1 MTESFPR
8 QQARTRRFSLG
19 VPRSFTVAP
28 DGSRVAFLR
37 SKGGA
42 DPVTCL
48 WQLHLDT
55 GQEELVADPATL
67 EPGADELSPQEKA
80 RRERAR
86 EQAGG
91 IVGFATD
98 RAMTVASFTL
108 AGRVYVTG
116 LGSSRGSGTASP
128 GTAGPGTAGHGTGGH
143 GTGGL
148 GSGLREIG
156 ARSPALDPRPDPT
169 GTRVAYVHQGA
180 LHVARIDGDIPEA
193 DEAGRASVTGESI
206 GDGGAIGAGA
216 GTGPDSAGPDVAGP
230 DVAGPDVAGPDVA
243 GPHVAGPDVAGPD
256 SGADTVVAGPGST
269 PGVSYGL
276 AEFVAAEEM
285 GRMRGYWWA
294 PDGASLLVARVDENP
309 VQRWHIADPANPA
322 RPAASVAYP
331 SAGTPNADVSLMLA
345 GLDGR
350 RVEVDTGRA
359 AFPYLVTVAWEA
371 GGDPLIV
378 VQSRDQR
385 VVRLLAADPATGA
398 TTVLREDTDPRW
410 VDVVPGVPART
421 GDGRIVWA
429 ADADG
434 ARRLLVGTPGELA
447 RGAGAALTPPGL
459 QVREILSVDGDIV
472 LFTASADDPAAISLW
487 LCRPGGGLQEISP
500 PGGVHDGARAG
511 GTTVITSRTMAQP
524 GADVR
529 VLTDTPGRPAT
540 GTPATGTPATG
551 TPGTP
556 ATGTPAPAEAA
567 RIAVL
572 AETPNVPAPRPDRF
586 AAGAREIR
594 SALLL
599 PSWHEPGSA
608 RLPVLLDPYG
618 GPHAQRV
625 LAVQGAFF
633 TSQWLAEQGFAVLV
647 ADGRGTPGRGPE
659 WDRAVWHDLAGP
671 VLEDQVEALEA
682 AAARHPDLD
691 TSRVA
696 IRGWSFGGFLAALA
710 VLRRPDVFHA
720 AVAGA
725 PVTDWRLY
733 DTHYTERYL
742 GLPDEQPQ
750 VYEQSSLLADA
761 PRLTRALLLIHGLAD
776 DNVVVAHTLRMS
788 AALLAAGRP
797 HRVLPLSGVT
807 HMTPQEE
814 VAENLLLLQVDFLR
828 EALGMSAAISS
839 TSSA

>member
-8 QQARTRRFSLG
+8 QQARTRRFTLG
-19 VPRSFTVAP
+19 VPRSFKVAP

-37 SKGGA
+37 SRGGS

-48 WQLHLDT
+48 WQLHVAT
-55 GQEELVADPATL
+55 GQEELLADPSAL
-67 EPGADELSPQEKA
+67 EAAGENLTPQEKA

-98 RAMTVASFTL
+98 RALTVAAFTL

-116 LGSSRGSGTASP
+116 LGSSGQQRDGDRP
-128 GTAGPGTAGHGTGGH
+128 DGPR
-143 GTGGL
+143 L
-148 GSGLREIG
+148 LG
-156 ARSPALDPRPDPT
+156 ARSPALDPRPDPA
-169 GTRVAYVHQGA
+169 GQGVAYVHDGA
-180 LHVARIDGDIPEA
+180 LHVTGIDAVPGTR
-193 DEAGRASVTGESI
+193 AGRDTVLA
-206 GDGGAIGAGA
+206 DPA
-216 GTGPDSAGPDVAGP
+216 GTR
-230 DVAGPDVAGPDVA
+230 
-243 GPHVAGPDVAGPD
+243 
-256 SGADTVVAGPGST
+256 
-269 PGVSYGL
+269 GVSYGL
-276 AEFVAAEEM
+276 AEFIAAEEM

-309 VQRWHIADPANPA
+309 VQRWYIADPANPE
-322 RPAASVAYP
+322 RPATAVAYP
-331 SAGTPNADVSLMLA
+331 AAGTPNADVSLLLA
-345 GLDGR
+345 GLDGS
-350 RVEVDTGRA
+350 RVEVDTGGA

-385 VVRLLAADPATGA
+385 VMRLLAADPATGA

-410 VDVVPGVPART
+410 VDIVPGVPAWT
-421 GDGRIVWA
+421 GDGRIAWT
-429 ADADG
+429 ADSG
-434 ARRLLVGTPGELA
+434 GTRRLLVGTPDELA
-447 RGAGAALTPPGL
+447 EGAAAAVTPPGL
-459 QVREILSVDGDIV
+459 QVREILSVDGDAV
-472 LFTASADDPAAISLW
+472 LFTASGADPAAIGLW
-487 LCRPGGGLQEISP
+487 LYRPRGLEETGLEETGLEETRLEETRLEETGGLQEISP
-500 PGGVHDGARAG
+500 PGGVHAGTRAG
-511 GTTVITSRTMAQP
+511 GTTVMVSRTMTEP
-524 GADVR
+524 GPSVR
-529 VLTDTPGRPAT
+529 VLTDVPASD
-540 GTPATGTPATG
+540 
-551 TPGTP
+551 
-556 ATGTPAPAEAA
+556 AA
-567 RIAVL
+567 RITVSDAARITTA
-572 AETPNVPAPRPDRF
+572 AETPNVPAPHPDLF
-586 AAGAREIR
+586 AAGTREIP

-599 PSWHEPGSA
+599 PSWHEPGSGP
-608 RLPVLLDPYG
+608 LPVLLDPYG

-625 LAVQGAFF
+625 LAAQGAFL

-659 WDRAVWHDLAGP
+659 WEREVWRDLAGP
-671 VLEDQVEALEA
+671 VLEDQVEALQA

-696 IRGWSFGGFLAALA
+696 IRGWSFGGYLAALA

-725 PVTDWRLY
+725 PVTDWQLY

-742 GLPDEQPQ
+742 GLPGEQPQ

-761 PRLTRALLLIHGLAD
+761 PRLTRPVLFIHGLAD
-776 DNVVVAHTLRMS
+776 DNVVVAHTLRLS
-788 AALLAAGRP
+788 SALLAAGRP

-828 EALGMSAAISS
+828 ETLGIGAGRGPH
-839 TSSA
+839 